1 MERTS
6 ESVEDF
12 LRGGDADDPAMTLTA
27 VDEVIVRALPDATR
41 VLWRGTFWGGTEQAI
56 VGYGAISQPRPKG
69 PDVEWFLIGLAR
81 QKRHVSLYVNAAEG
95 KRYLSAAYGPR
106 LGKVKV
112 GAAAVNFGS
121 VRDLDL
127 EVLAELVSHAGR
139 VQAYS

>member
-12 LRGGDADDPAMTLTA
+12 LRGADADDAAMTLTA
-27 VDEVIVRALPDATR
+27 VDEGIVRALPDATR
-41 VLWRGTFWGGTEQAI
+41 VLGRGTFWGGTEQAI
-56 VGYGAISQPRPKG
+56 VGYGAIIQPRPKG

-81 QKRHVSLYVNAAEG
+81 QKRHVSLYVNAAAG
-95 KRYLSAAYGPR
+95 QQYLSAAYGSR

-127 EVLAELVSHAGR
+127 EVLAELVAHAGR
-139 VQAYS
+139 VQPYS